1 VDPAECPRL
10 YLSYR
15 DPHAVSD
22 NFMRLF
28 VTSPMCAGVE
38 RGVGEPQPLSAGAF
52 EGTVFEAAAGTTG
65 DLVNGTT
72 RVGFLTDL
80 SAEDAATVLA
90 SLRPFDAETELTPL
104 AGIPSA

>member
-1 VDPAECPRL
+1 
-10 YLSYR
+10 
-15 DPHAVSD
+15 
-22 NFMRLF
+22 MQLF
-28 VTSPMCAGVE
+28 VTSPMCGGVE
-38 RGVGEPQPLSAGAF
+38 RGIGAWGPPQPLSAGAF

-72 RVGFLTDL
+72 RVGVLTDL